1 MDWQQQHDRATPT
14 LAIKGGIMM
23 MGIQ

>member
-23 MGIQ
+23 MGIK